1 MILSSDKLL
10 NLTQVSSLKECLQGK
25 SLKIRDQVCVLSR
38 DSKRPIN
45 KLQMTNRTS
54 LRNLYSCCSTGHKR
68 FAVKLGKIRK
78 WGKICNCCK
87 AREDLNEGVN
97 ATGVQHGVTPNGG
110 KTGDQNGH
118 VSVKGGKT

>member
-1 MILSSDKLL
+1 MILSSDMLL
-10 NLTQVSSLKECLQGK
+10 NLTQVSSLKECLQGE
-25 SLKIRDQVCVLSR
+25 SLKIRDQVCVLSC

-45 KLQMTNRTS
+45 KLQMNRTS

-68 FAVKLGKIRK
+68 FAVKLGKNLK
-78 WGKICNCCK
+78 WGKICNRCK

-97 ATGVQHGVTPNGG
+97 ATGVQRGVTPNGG

-118 VSVKGGKT
+118 VGVKGGKT